1 MKKPNVTERPVPC
14 EHVGEVWYDVEGGVD
29 DVRDGEVYQEVV
41 RHRPHS
47 FIRENN
53 PNYWNKNIV

>member
-53 PNYWNKNIV
+53 PNY